1 MLLNTKFLTYTMV
14 FWLPVMYFMTY
25 IGLYE
30 AFERG
35 FSNNLFGSNSVEE
48 ISPLIVLMAM
58 VPTGFTSYTI
68 LNRRKMIYDAI
79 EKFNS
84 FHDHVEDEGPIDS
97 FYLTDKE
104 YERLDLGKKVM
115 YCRDL
120 RSSGDNITAK
130 RYMTELSNKYINSSN
145 KKEKAIAHYL
155 ISLYSSD
162 DIEMYQNS
170 SKAFELIS
178 TSKKDQLYFLIMNAY
193 ILDSICLGHDKSL
206 SIIDEVK
213 SELSPKYTFWH
224 LILLI
229 RKNKVNFD
237 KDNSF
242 SPDLES
248 IEKQIDIRKYT
259 PEQANRME
267 LSFNKLKKEVLL
279 ANKRY
284 SEFEKL
290 TRNRIYHKKWQGKT
304 TSSAENDLGR
314 VLRLRGKHKQ
324 SIEIHQNLLSKDIAN
339 NSKASSLV
347 VNYVNIAKNYRDM
360 KDFEKCEFN
369 AVKAY
374 EIAKENNF
382 YRGIVESL
390 ELVVNARKIR
400 DLSNVEYEKEL
411 IEAKKLGFR
420 VWD

>member
-1 MLLNTKFLTYTMV
+1 
-14 FWLPVMYFMTY
+14 
-25 IGLYE
+25 
-30 AFERG
+30 
-35 FSNNLFGSNSVEE
+35 
-48 ISPLIVLMAM
+48 
-58 VPTGFTSYTI
+58 
-68 LNRRKMIYDAI
+68 MIYDAV

-84 FHDHVEDEGPIDS
+84 FHEHVEDEGSIDS
-97 FYLTDKE
+97 FYLTEKE
-104 YERLDLGKKVM
+104 YERLDLEKQVM
-115 YCRDL
+115 YCKDL
-120 RSSGDNITAK
+120 RSSGDYLTAK
-130 RYMTELSNKYINSSN
+130 RYMTELSNKYIDSKN
-145 KKEKAIAHYL
+145 KREKAIAHYL

-193 ILDSICLGHDKSL
+193 ILDSSCLGHDKSL
-206 SIIDEVK
+206 SIIDKVK

-224 LILLI
+224 LVLLI
-229 RKNKVNFD
+229 RKNKLNFD
-237 KDNSF
+237 KDNGF
-242 SPDLES
+242 SPDLYS

-290 TRNRIYHKKWQGKT
+290 TRNRIYHKKWQGKS

-324 SIEIHQNLLSKDIAN
+324 SIEIHQNLLSMHIAN
-339 NSKASSLV
+339 NSKTSSIV
-347 VNYVNIAKNYRDM
+347 VDYVNIAKNYRDM
-360 KDFEKCEFN
+360 KDFEQCEFN

-374 EIAKENNF
+374 EIAKEYNF
-382 YRGIVESL
+382 YRGIVEAL
-390 ELVVNARKIR
+390 ELVVYSLKMRNLDFEEYAQI
-400 DLSNVEYEKEL
+400 LSET
-411 IEAKKLGFR
+411 KKLGFKA
-420 VWD
+420 WD